1 MHAQTWCK
9 GGERERLEPS
19 YPQKIHIYQCHVVK
33 KFSKQEP
40 FSPLKN
46 EIIRQTPTKTIL
58 PMRTWHDNAWMHFS
72 SLLLS
77 SYNDCRVKISMD
89 SSAEFIDENDPT
101 YGPSQ
106 LEISVLWVFIFIWQ
120 ILFQNQDTLDSH
132 RLSVNLHCIDPWV
145 IEVSII
151 V

>member
-46 EIIRQTPTKTIL
+46 EIVRQTPTRTIL
-58 PMRTWHDNAWMHFS
+58 PMRTWHDNAWMHFYHCYCLRIMIAESKYPWILQQS
-72 SLLLS
+72 SLMKMIPLMDHLNWRYQY
-77 SYNDCRVKISMD
+77 SYSYDKYCFRIKTHWTHIV
-89 SSAEFIDENDPT
+89 F
-101 YGPSQ
+101 Q
-106 LEISVLWVFIFIWQ
+106 LIYIEL
-120 ILFQNQDTLDSH
+120 ILEL
-132 RLSVNLHCIDPWV
+132 
-145 IEVSII
+145 
-151 V
+151 